1 MRTLREIA
9 REIRREWKNIPP
21 DALECL
27 IPMYQLD
34 SVNDYFMLDDGK
46 SIVLYFLARSG
57 GFRGDAARRI
67 KAELKS
73 LVS

>member
-9 REIRREWKNIPP
+9 IEIRREWKRIPP
-21 DALECL
+21 YAEEYLNA
-27 IPMYQLD
+27 MSHLD

-46 SIVLYFLARSG
+46 SIVLYFLNEACVW
-57 GFRGDAARRI
+57 RGDAARRI

-73 LVS
+73 MVA

>member
-9 REIRREWKNIPP
+9 IEIRREWKNISP

-34 SVNDYFMLDDGK
+34 SVNDYFMFDDGK
-46 SIVLYFLARSG
+46 SIVLYFLSRAG
-57 GFRGDAARRI
+57 GWRGDSARRI

-73 LVS
+73 MVA